1 LFTEY
6 FSLQPQLSP
15 WAPNHPGSI
24 FEQGWPIFLLLDII
38 LQPEPAEKIL
48 KENTTAQLG
57 QKKNTRP
64 QRFNPPISIPFEG
77 VNHGHDK
84 TG

>member
-1 LFTEY
+1 LIFSFGGPSSGENLKREYHSAEKSHKKKNSAEY
-6 FSLQPQLSP
+6 FS
-15 WAPNHPGSI
+15 
-24 FEQGWPIFLLLDII
+24 